1 MAVLGAQAYTV
12 RNLLTDDAS
21 IKNTMVEI
29 KKIGYA
35 SVQLYG
41 SAEFAEKCA
50 AAATEEGLLISGILS
65 DLDKC
70 EAEAERYFEV
80 CEKFGIKDLG
90 VSAFYTT
97 LSDALRFIQRAN
109 FFAEKVKAKGLT
121 FSYHNHAAEFI
132 KTSDGKTVMEHYIEG
147 FDKELIDFMPDTF
160 WVHSG
165 GFDVR
170 RFIELTNGRV
180 KILHLKDM
188 KRTKEGQKF
197 AEIGNGNLYFEGI
210 IKLALDC
217 GINEFVVEQDECDGD
232 PLLSLK
238 QSYDYIKTLNLI

>member
-1 MAVLGAQAYTV
+1 MSTIGAQLYTV
-12 RNLLTDDAS
+12 RSLLNDEGS
-21 IKNTMVEI
+21 IKKTIAEI
-29 KKIGYA
+29 KKIGYN
-35 SVQLYG
+35 SVQLFG
-41 SAEFAEKCA
+41 SAELAEKCA
-50 AAATEEGLLISGILS
+50 AAAVAEGLEVSGILS
-65 DLDKC
+65 DLDKY
-70 EAEAERYFEV
+70 ETDADKYFDV
-80 CEKFGIKDLG
+80 CEKYGIKDLG

-97 LSDALRFIQRAN
+97 LSDALRYIQRAN
-109 FFAEKVKAKGLT
+109 FFAQKVKAKGLT

-147 FDKELIDFMPDTF
+147 FDKDLIDFMPDTF

-170 RFIELTNGRV
+170 RFIEITNGRV

-210 IKLALDC
+210 IKLALQC
-217 GINEFVVEQDECDGD
+217 GIDEFVVEQDECDQD

-238 QSYDYIKTLNLI
+238 QSYDYIKSMNLI

>member
-1 MAVLGAQAYTV
+1 MRNIGAQLYTV
-12 RNLLTDDAS
+12 RNTLTTNEEIQRTLQA
-21 IKNTMVEI
+21 IKE
-29 KKIGYA
+29 IGYD
-35 SVQLYG
+35 SVQLFG

-70 EAEAERYFEV
+70 EEEAERYFEV

-90 VSAFYTT
+90 ISAFYTT

-121 FSYHNHAAEFI
+121 FSYHNHASEFI
-132 KTSDGKTVMEHYIEG
+132 KTSDGKTIMEHYIEG

-170 RFIELTNGRV
+170 RFIEITDGRV

-238 QSYDYIKTLNLI
+238 QSYDYINTLNLI